1 MFGNVKKLA
10 VAASLLTLISASSS
24 MAQED
29 LVFFSPAGQRV
40 TLSSLRGKV
49 VLLFFSGVQDPQ
61 CQDEFKMLQSL
72 TDRYRNKDVRIFW
85 VSVNPASVASDERL
99 KSPCGAAGNVAV
111 LRDPDQSA
119 YKRLAAGIKQLPT
132 TVVLDRQGQAG
143 AKARGGFSPD
153 SDFVND
159 LSGLIDQVLNRK

>member
-1 MFGNVKKLA
+1 MSGNLKKLA
-10 VAASLLTLISASSS
+10 AAAGLLILISGNS

-29 LVFFSPAGQRV
+29 LVFLSPAGQRV

-61 CQDEFKMLQSL
+61 CRDEFKMLQSL
-72 TDRYRNKDVRIFW
+72 TDRYRNKDVSIFW

-99 KSPCGAAGNVAV
+99 KSPCGPAGNVAV

-119 YKRLAAGIKQLPT
+119 YRRLATGIKQLPT
-132 TVVLDRQGQAG
+132 IVVLDKQGQAG
-143 AKARGGFSPD
+143 AKA
-153 SDFVND
+153 
-159 LSGLIDQVLNRK
+159 